1 MAKPFR
7 MQRSFILK
15 GAGILLG
22 IAGALSAQPNVDV
35 LAREVAALRNDVNL
49 LNHRVGELTGMIEDL
64 RRDNTQLQAR
74 ANQNYVT
81 VAQLNEAIAEMN
93 RTLQAGLATNK
104 REVLASVATQMERL
118 GKQTQGAIDALA
130 KGQATRPAVTTDF
143 KDDFP
148 KQGVNYTVQ
157 AGDTLSGIAQKLGAR
172 LSDIVNANKIADPT
186 KLRVGDTLFIP
197 QR

>member
-1 MAKPFR
+1 MAKRFR

-15 GAGILLG
+15 GAGILVG
-22 IAGALSAQPNVDV
+22 MATALSAQPNVDL
-35 LAREVAALRNDVNL
+35 LAREIAGLRNDVL
-49 LNHRVGELTGMIEDL
+49 LQQQRIGELVGAVEDL
-64 RRDNTQLQAR
+64 RRENAQLQSR

-93 RTLQAGLATNK
+93 RTLQTGLATNK
-104 REVLASVATQMERL
+104 REVLTQVANQMERL
-118 GKQTQGAIDALA
+118 GKQTQGALDALA

-148 KQGVNYTVQ
+148 KQGVNHTVQ
-157 AGDTLSGIAQKLGAR
+157 AGETLSGIAQKLNAR
-172 LSDIVNANKIADPT
+172 VSDIVNANKITDPT
-186 KLRVGDTLFIP
+186 KIRVGDTLFIP